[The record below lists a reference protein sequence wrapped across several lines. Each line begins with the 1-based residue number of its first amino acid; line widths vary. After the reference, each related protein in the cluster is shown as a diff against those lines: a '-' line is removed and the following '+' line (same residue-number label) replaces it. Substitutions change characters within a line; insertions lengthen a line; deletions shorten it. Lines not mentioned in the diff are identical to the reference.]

1 MRKNQMLQTKEDR
14 SENGFVCPASEKERL
29 ISEHIPL
36 IKFHA
41 SRLATQLFSP
51 KGADQLID
59 AGVMGLI
66 EAATSYEQG
75 GELEFKAYADQCIR
89 AAMIERLRALNGTG
103 WPISPKAGQSKK
115 PSQKLRPKLQYE
127 ASDLEL
133 SMALGIDV
141 EQLASFEL
149 NAQLSGLSVGGFSA
163 VPREGDQVETEEKLV
178 GYYPENHSDR
188 PSRVVEKGRLLQI
201 LTQAVNELPP
211 SERLVIS
218 LHYLEELTM
227 KEVAMILRMGE
238 WRVLQLHTKAV
249 LRLRTKLRLHLGPHE

>member
-1 MRKNQMLQTKEDR
+1 MLQTKEDR
-14 SENGFVCPASEKERL
+14 IETGFVLPASERERL

-36 IKFHA
+36 IKLHA

-51 KGADQLID
+51 KGIDQLIN

-66 EAATSYEQG
+66 EAATSYELG

-89 AAMIERLRALNGTG
+89 AAMTERLRLLNGTG
-103 WPISPKAGQSKK
+103 WPISPEARKLTK
-115 PSQKLRPKLQYE
+115 PSPRLRPKLQYE
-127 ASDLEL
+127 ARDLEL

-149 NAQLSGLSVGGFSA
+149 NAQINGLSIGSFSE
-163 VPREGDQVETEEKLV
+163 VSRDCDQAEADEKLV
-178 GYYPENHSDR
+178 SYFPEHR
-188 PSRVVEKGRLLQI
+188 PDGPSCVVEKGRLLEI
-201 LTQAVNELPP
+201 LTQTINELPE

-218 LHYLEELTM
+218 LHYFEELTV
-227 KEVAMILRMGE
+227 KEIATILRMGE

-249 LRLRTKLRLHLGPHE
+249 LRLRTRLRLHIGQHE

>member
-1 MRKNQMLQTKEDR
+1 MLQTKEHR
-14 SENGFVCPASEKERL
+14 TENGFGCPDSEWEGL
-29 ISEHIPL
+29 ISEHLHL
-36 IKFHA
+36 IKLHA

-59 AGVMGLI
+59 AGVIGLI

-89 AAMIERLRALNGTG
+89 AAMTERLRVLNGTG
-103 WPISPKAGQSKK
+103 WPISPKARKLTK

-133 SMALGIDV
+133 SMALGIDA

-149 NAQLSGLSVGGFSA
+149 IAQLSGLSVGGFSE
-163 VPREGDQVETEEKLV
+163 VSRKGDQVEADEKLV
-178 GYYPENHSDR
+178 GYYPEHHSDG
-188 PSRVVEKGRLLQI
+188 PSCIVKKGRLLQI
-201 LTQAVNELPP
+201 LTQAINELPE

-218 LHYLEELTM
+218 LHYVEELTV
-227 KEVAMILRMGE
+227 KEIATVLRMGE

-249 LRLRTKLRLHLGPHE
+249 LRLRTRLRLHIGPHE

>member
-1 MRKNQMLQTKEDR
+1 MLQTKEHR
-14 SENGFVCPASEKERL
+14 TENGFGCPASEREGL
-29 ISEHIPL
+29 ISEHLHL
-36 IKFHA
+36 IKLHA
-41 SRLATQLFSP
+41 SHLATQLFSP

-89 AAMIERLRALNGTG
+89 AAMTERLHVLNGTG
-103 WPISPKAGQSKK
+103 WPISPKARKLTK

-141 EQLASFEL
+141 EHLASFEL
-149 NAQLSGLSVGGFSA
+149 IAQLSGLSVGSFSE
-163 VPREGDQVETEEKLV
+163 VSRDCDQPEADEKDV
-178 GYYPENHSDR
+178 RYYPEHSVE
-188 PSRVVEKGRLLQI
+188 PSCVVKEGRLLQI
-201 LTQAVNELPP
+201 LTQAVNELPE

-218 LHYLEELTM
+218 LHYVEELTV
-227 KEVAMILRMGE
+227 KEIATVLRMGE

-249 LRLRTKLRLHLGPHE
+249 LRLRTRLRLHIGPLE

>member
-1 MRKNQMLQTKEDR
+1 MPQTKEHR
-14 SENGFVCPASEKERL
+14 TENGFVCPASEREGL
-29 ISEHIPL
+29 ISEHLHL
-36 IKFHA
+36 IKLHA

-66 EAATSYEQG
+66 EAATSYELA

-89 AAMIERLRALNGTG
+89 AAMTERLRVLNGTG
-103 WPISPKAGQSKK
+103 WPISPKARKSTK

-149 NAQLSGLSVGGFSA
+149 IAQLSGLSVGSFSE
-163 VPREGDQVETEEKLV
+163 VSRDCDQPEADEKLV
-178 GYYPENHSDR
+178 TYFLEHR
-188 PSRVVEKGRLLQI
+188 PDGPSCVVEKGRLLQI
-201 LTQAVNELPP
+201 LTQTINELPE

-218 LHYLEELTM
+218 LHYFEELTV
-227 KEVAMILRMGE
+227 KEIATILRMGE

-249 LRLRTKLRLHLGPHE
+249 LRLRTRLRLHIGPHE

>member
-1 MRKNQMLQTKEDR
+1 MLQTKEH
-14 SENGFVCPASEKERL
+14 STENGFVLPASERGRL
-29 ISEHIPL
+29 ISEHLPL

-66 EAATSYEQG
+66 ESATSYEQG

-89 AAMIERLRALNGTG
+89 AAMTQRVCALNGTG
-103 WPISPKAGQSKK
+103 WPVSPKTRKLRK
-115 PSQKLRPKLQYE
+115 TSQKLRPKLQYE
-127 ASDLEL
+127 ARDLEL

-149 NAQLSGLSVGGFSA
+149 NAQINGLSVGGFSA
-163 VPREGDQVETEEKLV
+163 VSRKGDQVGAHEKPI
-178 GYYPENHSDR
+178 GYYPEHHSDG
-188 PSRVVEKGRLLQI
+188 PGCIVKKGRLLQI
-201 LTQAVNELPP
+201 LTQAVNELPE

-218 LHYLEELTM
+218 LHYVEELTV
-227 KEVAMILRMGE
+227 KEIATVLRMGE
-238 WRVLQLHTKAV
+238 WRVFQLHTKAV
-249 LRLRTKLRLHLGPHE
+249 LRLRTRLRLHIGSLE

>member
-1 MRKNQMLQTKEDR
+1 MLQTKEHR
-14 SENGFVCPASEKERL
+14 TENGFVLPASERERL
-29 ISEHIPL
+29 ISQHLPL

-51 KGADQLID
+51 KRADQLID

-66 EAATSYEQG
+66 KAAMSYEQG

-89 AAMIERLRALNGTG
+89 AAMTERLRVLNGTG
-103 WPISPKAGQSKK
+103 WPISPKARKSTK

-133 SMALGIDV
+133 SMALGIDA

-149 NAQLSGLSVGGFSA
+149 IAQLSGLSVGAFTEVS
-163 VPREGDQVETEEKLV
+163 RKCDQAEEHEKPV
-178 GYYPENHSDR
+178 GYYPEHHSDG
-188 PSRVVEKGRLLQI
+188 PSCIVNKGRLLQM
-201 LTQAVNELPP
+201 LTQAIDELPA

-218 LHYLEELTM
+218 LHYFEELTV
-227 KEVAMILRMGE
+227 KEIATVLRMGE

-249 LRLRTKLRLHLGPHE
+249 LRLRTRLRLHMDAHE

>member
-1 MRKNQMLQTKEDR
+1 MLQTKEDR
-14 SENGFVCPASEKERL
+14 SENGFVCPATERDGL

-66 EAATSYEQG
+66 EAATSYEPA

-89 AAMIERLRALNGTG
+89 AAMTERLRGLNGTG

-149 NAQLSGLSVGGFSA
+149 IAQLSGLSIGAFSEVSRNCGQA
-163 VPREGDQVETEEKLV
+163 EADEKLV
-178 GYYPENHSDR
+178 SCFLEHHPDR
-188 PSRVVEKGRLLQI
+188 PGWVVEKRRLLQI
-201 LTQAVNELPP
+201 LTQAINELPE

-218 LHYLEELTM
+218 LHYFEEPTVQ
-227 KEVAMILRMGE
+227 EIATILRMGE

-249 LRLRTKLRLHLGPHE
+249 LRLRTRLRLHLCPHE